1 MKKGKGD
8 WGLGIG
14 DWGLGIAQS
23 PIPNPQSPLKDLMKS
38 EESDEGRNN
47 HLPKMSSNED
57 EIHME
62 NQEQEEYDD
71 HPYQQGKNDSEEEEA
86 YNPHFTGEVVNI
98 EEEEHEDSETENKM
112 SQLQHIPFNSEQNI
126 QNDLTPTK
134 FKRNDMYSSENLMER
149 ISEADNE
156 DDKQHNTI
164 FDKLNSELMKED
176 YRINEQNFDEI
187 MNQDLNSKNVKN
199 LFNPTMYNTENS
211 YKFKP
216 SINKNSQLI
225 VNQKR
230 NNKSTDSVTESSSS
244 KTPIEL
250 ELYKD
255 AVKRKEKLQKIEYN
269 NMMAII
275 LNSSKTKISN
285 NSHRIA
291 INKIE
296 KMIDESVMK
305 FEKDKK
311 LSFINVGEVLT
322 DLKIFREIFPDKKQR
337 EKSDKKYQSYKDIKL
352 ELNNVKEI
360 ERRKKSEVDFFEQL
374 WITLNPDNK
383 DYIKSDIFAE
393 FQKILFSPVASSV
406 KEISSILKQFLL
418 AAFFLSSNPDENKSY
433 ISPITE
439 KQLTEDDIWPLDKL
453 VKEFLKLK
461 DNILA
466 YQNIQNNKKRFSEE
480 LEKASKIKQESY
492 KSRSNFWEERLS
504 ALMDREKLRQQVLE
518 EMKKDNDQNVSN
530 KFF

>member
-1 MKKGKGD
+1 
-8 WGLGIG
+8 
-14 DWGLGIAQS
+14 
-23 PIPNPQSPLKDLMKS
+23 MKS
-38 EESDEGRNN
+38 EESDETRSN
-47 HLPKMSSNED
+47 HQPKSNSND
-57 EIHME
+57 QEIHME
-62 NQEQEEYDD
+62 NQDPEEE
-71 HPYQQGKNDSEEEEA
+71 PNNQNMDSEDQEEA

-98 EEEEHEDSETENKM
+98 EEEEQEDSETENKVKQTGQVYCNQD
-112 SQLQHIPFNSEQNI
+112 QLS
-126 QNDLTPTK
+126 QNDSTPTK

-149 ISEADNE
+149 ISEAEYE
-156 DDKQHNTI
+156 DEKQHNTI

-187 MNQDLNSKNVKN
+187 MNQELNSKNVKN
-199 LFNPTMYNTENS
+199 LFNPTLYNTENS

-216 SINKNSQLI
+216 SISKNSQLI
-225 VNQKR
+225 INQKR
-230 NNKSTDSVTESSSS
+230 NDKSQDSVTVSSSS

-296 KMIDESVMK
+296 KIIDESVMK

-322 DLKIFREIFPDKKQR
+322 DLKIFREIFPDKKQK
-337 EKSDKKYQSYKDIKL
+337 EKDDKKYQSYKDIKL

-383 DYIKSDIFAE
+383 DYIKSDIFSE

-418 AAFFLSSNPDENKSY
+418 AAFFLSSNPEENKYY

-480 LEKASKIKQESY
+480 LEKASKLKQESY
-492 KSRSNFWEERLS
+492 KSRSNFWEERLN
-504 ALMDREKLRQQVLE
+504 ALMDREKLRLQVLE
-518 EMKKDNDQNVSN
+518 EMKKDNDQNVSIS
-530 KFF
+530 